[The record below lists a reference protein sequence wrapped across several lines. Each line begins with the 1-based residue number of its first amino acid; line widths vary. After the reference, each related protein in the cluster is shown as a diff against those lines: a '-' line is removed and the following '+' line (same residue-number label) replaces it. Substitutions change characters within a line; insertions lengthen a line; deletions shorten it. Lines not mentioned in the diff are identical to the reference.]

1 MGWLRLISELNIRH
15 NPEDT
20 EDIED
25 TKDTKDTIFTVP
37 LIYEVGNV
45 NIIASL
51 NACLLASVLMSLQ
64 SQRISNPEYNQ
75 II

>member
-1 MGWLRLISELNIRH
+1 MGWVGLGWLRLISELNIRH

-20 EDIED
+20 E
-25 TKDTKDTIFTVP
+25 DTKDTIFTVP